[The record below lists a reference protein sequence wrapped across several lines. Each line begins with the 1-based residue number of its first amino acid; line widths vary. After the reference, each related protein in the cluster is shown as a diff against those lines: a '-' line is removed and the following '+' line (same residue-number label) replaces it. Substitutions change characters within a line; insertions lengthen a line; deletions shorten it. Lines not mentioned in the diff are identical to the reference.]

1 MSPAARPL
9 PPSALA
15 ELLALKAA
23 GTISGSAAKEVLAV
37 MVETGRAAAEI
48 VRERGLEQVSD
59 ESALAAEV
67 DAVIASHP
75 DEVAAFR
82 GGKQGLIGFFVGQVM
97 KRTGGQANPQ
107 LVNQLVREKL
117 AG

>member
-1 MSPAARPL
+1 
-9 PPSALA
+9 
-15 ELLALKAA
+15 
-23 GTISGSAAKEVLAV
+23 
-37 MVETGRAAAEI
+37 MVETRRSPAEI

-59 ESALAAEV
+59 EGALSAEIE
-67 DAVIASHP
+67 AVIAAHP

-107 LVNQLVREKL
+107 LVNRLLREKL
-117 AG
+117 AGDEPRGID